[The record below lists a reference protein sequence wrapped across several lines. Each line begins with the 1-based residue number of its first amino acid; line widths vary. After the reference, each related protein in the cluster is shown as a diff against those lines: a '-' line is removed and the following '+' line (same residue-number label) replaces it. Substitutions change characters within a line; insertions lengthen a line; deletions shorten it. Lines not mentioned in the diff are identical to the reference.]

1 MTGLNTILIL
11 VGLFLAGGVYSFIKQ
26 KLPLGVVV
34 LVALSS
40 AFCLAA
46 GILRIQGLWT

>member
-1 MTGLNTILIL
+1 MTGLNTLLIL

-26 KLPLGVVV
+26 KLPTGVIVLLGI
-34 LVALSS
+34 SS